1 MPHHK
6 FLEHAS
12 SGTLAD
18 IKFMARHKFLEQA
31 SSGTLSDIN
40 ERFVFIRALWT

>member
-1 MPHHK
+1 MAHHKFLEQASSGTLADIKFMAHHK

-18 IKFMARHKFLEQA
+18 IKFM
-31 SSGTLSDIN
+31 D
-40 ERFVFIRALWT
+40 